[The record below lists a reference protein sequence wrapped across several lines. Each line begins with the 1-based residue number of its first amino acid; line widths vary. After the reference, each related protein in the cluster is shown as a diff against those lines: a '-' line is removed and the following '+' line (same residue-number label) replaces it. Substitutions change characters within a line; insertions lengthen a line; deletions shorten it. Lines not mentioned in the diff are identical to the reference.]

1 MPKLVALYIRSIAI
15 GFALSAVF
23 LALLVW
29 RDIGGLQGLIFGS
42 GAGLIAAVML
52 FVSNGIIFS
61 GVQFAIA
68 VMKMAEPPEGPK
80 GGTRAP
86 AVFRKPV
93 PVKVQARPEAR
104 ARRP

>member
-1 MPKLVALYIRSIAI
+1 MPKLVALYIRSVAI

-29 RDIGGLQGLIFGS
+29 QDVGGLQRLIAGS
-42 GAGLIAAVML
+42 GPGIIAAVML

-68 VMKMAEPPEGPK
+68 VMKLAEPPEGPK

-86 AVFRKPV
+86 AVFRKLV
-93 PVKVQARPEAR
+93 PVRIKAQPAP
-104 ARRP
+104 RRRR